1 MKGESQLNVPLVAA
15 DKTNIE
21 AAEKGRADKDKPVEL
36 KRTLDFWKLCG
47 LTFASV
53 AGGPYGFEEAVGSG
67 GPYLTIVGLLLVP
80 FVWSVPNALMT
91 AELAC
96 MMPEN
101 GGHILWVD
109 RAFGPFWSFLNSY
122 ATLFSLIF
130 EGGLYPVMFM
140 DYVGQLMGVS
150 YSSWLRISIGLIVVI
165 FVTFIN
171 IKGTD
176 IVGDASLIFTVA
188 SLGPFI
194 IIILMGAQHIDLV
207 EVVQVVPHNTQWGT
221 FITIL
226 LWSTSGFDLV
236 GACAG
241 EVKNPAETF
250 PTAMSFAM
258 ALCLV
263 IDVMSMVVGM
273 SIVHDYDNWHDG
285 TFMDVAFKLGG
296 NTLTTIFTIGAAI
309 SVIGLLCTLLCSS
322 SRIIYGMAMVGTLPK
337 TFAKTHPV
345 YGTPYVAIIA
355 NAVCMVFVL
364 FLPFAELAEGE
375 MWFYCVSTIMKFGA
389 LVRLRQNEPDR
400 PRPYK
405 IPMSDTMCKWF
416 CFFPSAL
423 CVLVIVMAEWQTHIM
438 GVTGLLIA
446 VGAYRIAIYMGKD
459 AAALVNFDVL
469 D

>member
-1 MKGESQLNVPLVAA
+1 VDRETPSGSNCASGETKKVAHKA
-15 DKTNIE
+15 GGE
-21 AAEKGRADKDKPVEL
+21 F
-36 KRTLDFWKLCG
+36 KRSLDFWKLCG

-150 YSSWLRISIGLIVVI
+150 YSSWLRISIGLVVVV
-165 FVTFIN
+165 FVTVIN
-171 IKGTD
+171 IRGTD
-176 IVGDASLIFTVA
+176 LVGSASLAFTVA

-194 IIILMGAQHIDLV
+194 IIIVLGAQYTDLV
-207 EVVQVVPHNTQWGT
+207 EVVQVVPHNTQWGP

-241 EVKNPAETF
+241 EVKDPAETF

-258 ALCLV
+258 CLCLV
-263 IDVMSMVVGM
+263 IDLASMVVGM
-273 SIVHDYDNWHDG
+273 SVVHDYDTWHDG

-296 NTLTTIFTIGAAI
+296 PTLTTIFTFGAAI

-322 SRIIYGMAMVGTLPK
+322 SRIIYGMAVVGTLPK
-337 TFAKTHPV
+337 VFAKTHPV
-345 YGTPYVAIIA
+345 YGTPYVAIISNSIA
-355 NAVCMVFVL
+355 MACVL
-364 FLPFAELAEGE
+364 FMPFGELAEGE
-375 MWFYCVSTIMKFGA
+375 MWFYCVSTILKFGA
-389 LVRLRQNEPDR
+389 LVKLRKMEPDK
-400 PRPYK
+400 PRPYR
-405 IPMSDTMCKWF
+405 IPMSDTMLNWF
-416 CFFPSAL
+416 CFFPTLL
-423 CVLVIVMAEWQTHIM
+423 CILVIGVAEWKTHVM
-438 GVTGLLIA
+438 GIGGVVLSCIAFRISVHLKGTDKLIA
-446 VGAYRIAIYMGKD
+446 
-459 AAALVNFDVL
+459 FDVL
-469 D
+469 EG